1 MTEIDGIRNHHW
13 DTERVIIFQ
22 TVILKN
28 ISQVS
33 GSRNICDQ
41 IYSRLDLCNKSAYD
55 ELVNDYYRATEEALG
70 NKRVTITQEKRHC
83 TFSNLV
89 LRGKFRKAVH
99 FSYKGETG
107 GGGGLLPNK
116 WATDRTGPTDVLAG
130 KHTPDK
136 KHFVLHWKR
145 TR

>member
-1 MTEIDGIRNHHW
+1 MTREVEKLICMPTQHYDVPSGRIGNWYVGILLTEIDGIRNHHW

-55 ELVNDYYRATEEALG
+55 ELVQD
-70 NKRVTITQEKRHC
+70 
-83 TFSNLV
+83 S
-89 LRGKFRKAVH
+89 
-99 FSYKGETG
+99 
-107 GGGGLLPNK
+107 
-116 WATDRTGPTDVLAG
+116 
-130 KHTPDK
+130 
-136 KHFVLHWKR
+136 
-145 TR
+145 